1 MIRINLIPPEFAA
14 AQQKKE
20 QNILV
25 GTFGGAIAGVLL
37 LFWALKVAQ
46 AKGLESKIIQSEAT
60 LRSYQAIVDQIKEI
74 EDKKQ
79 KLISKRDVILGLNR
93 SRLSYPVFFEDLLPL
108 IPSDVWVTEVR
119 FEKSNGAASDYRLSS
134 RALSNFALATWLT
147 NLQQSTHFSN
157 VKLDRISYESG
168 AGDRE
173 GQSTLN
179 FILTFTYQHQG
190 PMPLTEAN

>member
-1 MIRINLIPPEFAA
+1 MIRINLIPPEFAI

-20 QNILV
+20 LNIIL
-25 GTFGGAIAGVLL
+25 GTVSSVVAGVLL
-37 LFWALKVAQ
+37 LFWGMKVAQ
-46 AKGLESKIIQSEAT
+46 AKSLEGKIIQSEAT

-108 IPSDVWVTEVR
+108 IPSDVWITEVKL
-119 FEKSNGAASDYRLSS
+119 EKSNGAASDYRLSS
-134 RALSNFALATWLT
+134 SALSNFALATWLT

-157 VKLDRISYESG
+157 VKLDRISYE
-168 AGDRE
+168 AGGSDRE
-173 GQSTLN
+173 GQTFLN

-190 PMPLTEAN
+190 PMPLTEVN